1 MLMLA
6 NGNGD
11 SSARSRFIGLMPGG
25 RSLYC
30 GWNPPTLSA
39 IVPLSPPVS
48 TKQASPSMVIGPT
61 CELTSEPKML
71 TPWAS
76 KKPTTVACNTAKG
89 TSSQGSDTAKRPKI
103 ATPDVPAITATVADT
118 MVGVPQPTLSIGPAK
133 KSPGR
138 TGKQRSRAGR
148 TDGASATGSRGKN
161 IEPMAPLNVAS
172 CRRVLV
178 HAPVDADHAA
188 DPDEREA
195 ERQLDRRTERRRQDG
210 DHRHRVAG
218 RDRREAGDDD
228 EPEVDADRP
237 AIGVRLTAVL
247 EVAAAGHRPV
257 QRDGDDLGRPRC
269 RRIDEQV
276 PAEQVAAA
284 REAEADGD
292 VDAEPLRLGADAGE
306 LEAGGQVQA
315 APTPARCH
323 PAGP

>member
-6 NGNGD
+6 NGNGE

-76 KKPTTVACNTAKG
+76 KNPTTVACNTAKG
-89 TSSQGSDTAKRPKI
+89 TSSHGSDTAKRPKM

-133 KSPGR
+133 KSPRR
-138 TGKQRSRAGR
+138 TGKQRSSAGR

-172 CRRVLV
+172 CRASLSMPRLTPTTPPTPTSVK
-178 HAPVDADHAA
+178 PNDSWI
-188 DPDEREA
+188 
-195 ERQLDRRTERRRQDG
+195 G
-210 DHRHRVAG
+210 G
-218 RDRREAGDDD
+218 RN
-228 EPEVDADRP
+228 DADRMATTDTGAPGEIDAKP
-237 AIGVRLTAVL
+237 ATTTN
-247 EVAAAGHRPV
+247 
-257 QRDGDDLGRPRC
+257 PRSTP
-269 RRIDEQV
+269 I
-276 PAEQVAAA
+276 
-284 REAEADGD
+284 
-292 VDAEPLRLGADAGE
+292 
-306 LEAGGQVQA
+306 
-315 APTPARCH
+315 APR
-323 PAGP
+323 